1 MSKTFDVLNKSVSK
15 QQDDVIEITNAIR
28 ALPNYRDDF
37 QRLSEQ
43 IEEVNVINK
52 QRESKEE
59 WKELSNRL
67 PAFSSDRRHHDSI
80 SKYQEGTCRWFIGD
94 TRFTSWERGDSE
106 NILWAHGAP
115 GAGKTTLTSF
125 VIEHLKDLLEHRH
138 ITYIYCDYQDED
150 QRSASR
156 LAASLLWQLAKL
168 DEDIFNILK
177 KSWIQS
183 KEDQRYWLPD
193 VWHTMSLPW
202 IMSVMRQIVRY
213 KKNIFVVVD
222 GLDEIPEY
230 SERGEEI
237 RPRFT
242 KFLKELPPTYRV
254 LVTSRSHLDL
264 ETSFMPCEK
273 IVISPPKSDI
283 HAMVLS
289 ELSSSTRFGRL
300 LGENTTY
307 LTNELSQAL
316 VNRCSGMYDQHF
328 RYTSLSYAN

>member
-15 QQDDVIEITNAIR
+15 QQDDVIGIMNAIQ

-37 QRLSEQ
+37 QRLSEH
-43 IEEVNVINK
+43 IEEVKILNK

-59 WKELSNRL
+59 WKELSNII
-67 PAFSSDRRHHDSI
+67 PAFSSDRRHHDSL
-80 SKYQEGTCRWFIGD
+80 SKYEMGTCRWFIGD
-94 TRFTSWERGDSE
+94 TRYTSWERGDSE

-115 GAGKTTLTSF
+115 GAGKTTLMSF
-125 VIEHLKDLLEHRH
+125 VIEHLKGLFEHRH
-138 ITYIYCDYQDED
+138 ITYIYCGYQDED

-156 LAASLLWQLAKL
+156 LAASLLWQLARS

-177 KSWIQS
+177 ESWTQS

-193 VWHTMSLPW
+193 VWHTISLPW
-202 IMSVMRQIVRY
+202 ITSVMRQIVRY
-213 KKNIFVVVD
+213 KQQIFVIVD

-237 RPRFT
+237 RPQFI
-242 KFLKELPPTYRV
+242 KFLKELPPTCRI

-264 ETSFMPCEK
+264 ETSFTPCEK

-289 ELSSSTRFGRL
+289 ELSNSTRFRRL
-300 LGENTTY
+300 LGENATY

-316 VNRCSGMYDQHF
+316 VNRCSGMYDQHL
-328 RYTSLSYAN
+328 RYTSLLCAN